1 MAENT
6 YRKRENEERKVKQ
19 KAEPGRTVFQMLES
33 SLGLN
38 NVLTKGLPV
47 QQMPK
52 IFFVMGLLIFYIA
65 NTHYA
70 DKIVRK
76 IAKTKSEV
84 EDLRADYTTLK
95 ADNMVRS
102 KQSEVA
108 KRVASMGIEESLA
121 PPYKIEV
128 EKEE

>member
-6 YRKRENEERKVKQ
+6 YRKSEGSKTARK
-19 KAEPGRTVFQMLES
+19 KAGRKTVFQMLES
-33 SLGLN
+33 SLRLN
-38 NVLTKGLPV
+38 KILSSGLPMG
-47 QQMPK
+47 QIPK
-52 IFFVMGLLIFYIA
+52 ILFVMGILIFYIA

-76 IAKTKSEV
+76 TTRIKIEV
-84 EDLRADYTTLK
+84 DEFRADYTTMK
-95 ADNMVRS
+95 ADLMYKS

-108 KRVASMGIEESLA
+108 KRVEILGLEESLT

-128 EKEE
+128 APNE